1 MCDHMKKDLQIRLA
15 EDFRRRHR
23 RKPLLLLANVWDPIS
38 ARIVEAAGYDAVA
51 TTSGGLAWALG
62 YRDGEET
69 PWGEVVAATAR
80 VVRTVRVP
88 VTADI
93 EAGYGD
99 TPQQVSQSVRDII
112 GAGAVGVNLEDGTH
126 DAANPMR
133 GIDEAAARIRAA
145 REAAQAEGVPVVIN
159 ARIDLYLK
167 RIGTEATRFAETV
180 RRGKAYL
187 AAGADCLF
195 PFGLVDLGV
204 ASELVHALAAPI
216 NLVGRAGMPP
226 VADIEA
232 AGVARVSV
240 ASGLTLATMSA
251 IQGMAEELRTSGRF
265 DVLASAM
272 KRDDAQRLFAPRPE
286 QTQVT
291 P

>member
-1 MCDHMKKDLQIRLA
+1 MKKDLQIRLA
-15 EDFRRRHR
+15 EEFRGRHR
-23 RKPLLLLANVWDPIS
+23 RKPLLLLANAWDPIS
-38 ARIVEAAGYDAVA
+38 ARIVEAAGFDAVA
-51 TTSGGLAWALG
+51 TTSGGVAWALG

-69 PWGEVVAATAR
+69 PWSEVVAATAR
-80 VVRTVRVP
+80 IVRTVRVP

-99 TPQQVSQSVRDII
+99 TPDQVGESVRAII

-126 DAANPMR
+126 DPARPMR
-133 GIDEAAARIRAA
+133 DIDDMTARIRAA
-145 REAAQAEGVPVVIN
+145 RAAAQAAGVPIVIN

-167 RIGTEATRFAETV
+167 QIGTAETRLAETV

-195 PFGLVDLGV
+195 PFALTDLGI
-204 ASELVHALAAPI
+204 AAELVRALDAPI

-232 AGVARVSV
+232 AGIARVSV
-240 ASGLTLATMSA
+240 ASALTLAAMSS
-251 IQGMAEELRTSGRF
+251 IRRMVEELHASGRF
-265 DVLASAM
+265 EALASPM
-272 KRDDAQRLFAPRPE
+272 KRDEAQRLFAPRPE
-286 QTQVT
+286 
-291 P
+291 

>member
-1 MCDHMKKDLQIRLA
+1 MKKDLQIRLA

-23 RKPLLLLANVWDPIS
+23 LKPLLLLANVWDPIS

-51 TTSGGLAWALG
+51 TTSGGIAWALG

-69 PWGEVVAATAR
+69 PWREVVAATER
-80 VVRTVRVP
+80 IVRTVRVP

-167 RIGTEATRFAETV
+167 RVGTEETRFAETV

-195 PFGLVDLGV
+195 PFGLIDLGV
-204 ASELVHALAAPI
+204 AAELVRALAAPI

-251 IQGMAEELRTSGRF
+251 IQRVAEELRTSGRF

-286 QTQVT
+286 
-291 P
+291 